1 MGPRSV
7 IPFSLVQCFL
17 VGRTAERTSKPLSTA
32 NTTNPKIT
40 LVSFLSNLPHFSYT
54 FISGRIDIN
63 ENLYWCWSWRTDAD
77 AETPILW
84 PPDVKNWFL
93 GKDPDAGKD
102 WRWEEKGTTED
113 EMVGWHHRL
122 IITHLLPC
130 IHGHEFEQALGDG
143 DGQGSLACC
152 SPWSCKESGMTEWLN
167 YTELIKHKQGQRNS
181 ITIEKEIKRCIGYN
195 VLVGQSLLLERSW
208 RFIWNHVWID
218 FKSHSGVHC
227 MNNKA

>member
-93 GKDPDAGKD
+93 GKDSDAGKD
-102 WRWEEKGTTED
+102 WKAEPEGEGDRMRWL
-113 EMVGWHHRL
+113 VG
-122 IITHLLPC
+122 ITDSNNMSLSELR
-130 IHGHEFEQALGDG
+130 ELVM
-143 DGQGSLACC
+143 GQGGLACC
-152 SPWSCKESGMTEWLN
+152 SPWNHKELDTTEGLNWLIMCQI
-167 YTELIKHKQGQRNS
+167 LFWVSRIRQWIKWFTTHNMSRGAK
-181 ITIEKEIKRCIGYN
+181 
-195 VLVGQSLLLERSW
+195 
-208 RFIWNHVWID
+208 
-218 FKSHSGVHC
+218 
-227 MNNKA
+227 